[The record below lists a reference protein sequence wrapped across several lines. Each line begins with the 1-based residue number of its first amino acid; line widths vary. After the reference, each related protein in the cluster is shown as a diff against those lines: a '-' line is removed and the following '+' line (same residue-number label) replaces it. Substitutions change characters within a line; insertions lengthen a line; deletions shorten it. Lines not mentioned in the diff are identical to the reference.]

1 MPRIEL
7 PPELDARERR
17 GVVLALER
25 TLARGPSR
33 PAPWAMAGR
42 AEATR
47 TGALQI
53 RREAVSAWRLRGHV
67 PFARSGTPPLLGRGD
82 AK

>member
-7 PPELDARERR
+7 PPELDPEERR
-17 GVVLALER
+17 AVVIALEQA
-25 TLARGPSR
+25 LARVRARPS
-33 PAPWAMAGR
+33 PWALSGR

-47 TGALQI
+47 TGALQT
-53 RREAVSAWRLRGHV
+53 RREALSAWRLRGHL
-67 PFARSGTPPLLGRGD
+67 PYARRGTPPLHGRGD